1 MWRTHRPRAD
11 AQKKED
17 RMITHELEIRIN
29 QPVEVV
35 FASLTDVTTYPRW
48 QPGLVEY
55 RQTSAGPLAVGSTGV
70 AVRTVMG
77 QRTESTWQVTE
88 LIPNSRY
95 AVKGASGPLAH
106 EIAHTLE
113 PTGNNT
119 TLGVRFQAQPT
130 GLLKIAEPVLAG
142 AIKKDF
148 EEGLQRLKAL
158 LESEQARV

>member
-1 MWRTHRPRAD
+1 
-11 AQKKED
+11 
-17 RMITHELEIRIN
+17 MITQEFEIRIN

-55 RQTSAGPLAVGSTGV
+55 RQTSAGPLAVGSTGI

-88 LIPNSRY
+88 LMPNSRY
-95 AVKGASGPLAH
+95 TVKGASGPLTY

-113 PTGNNT
+113 PTGDST
-119 TLGVRFQAQPT
+119 TLGVRFHAQPT

-142 AIKKDF
+142 AIKRDF
-148 EEGLQRLKAL
+148 DEGFQRLKAL
-158 LESEQARV
+158 VESEPARMPS